1 MARRNSDPAGRA
13 GAPGAAP
20 PSGGAGSGLAQDLN
34 DRQSEA
40 VFHTGGPLLVLAGAG
55 SGKTRVLTYR
65 LAHLIQSGQVRPHQT
80 LAITF
85 TNKAAG
91 EMKERVARL
100 LGPAAGWMWVSTF
113 HSSCARILRQDAPL
127 LGYRPNFT
135 IYDEDDSQRLIK
147 HCLEDLRLDLKR
159 FPPRALS
166 SLISDA
172 KSKLVD
178 VDEFATH
185 AGNSQG
191 SWSGAVGAK
200 LAGDGSGDYDGL
212 GGGYADDFGAS
223 GLIDVASQVYRR
235 YQARMLEQNAL
246 DFDDLLM
253 RTVDI
258 LRLFP
263 ERLRYYRDL
272 FRHVLVDEYQDT
284 NKAQYLLV
292 KLLTEE
298 HRQVTVVG
306 DDDQSVYSWRGAD
319 IRNILSFEDDFPD
332 TKVVKLE
339 QNYRSTTTILDAA
352 NALVAHNRGRKP
364 KNLWS
369 DRGTGEP
376 VTVFECRD
384 EHEEARL
391 VCDEVVKLLHDRPAS
406 DLALFYR
413 VNAQSRV
420 IEDMLVRQGV
430 PYRVVGGT
438 KFYQRAEIKDLL
450 AYLRVTINATDDL
463 SLLRIIN
470 TPRRGLG
477 DVAIGRL
484 QACASENDFGL
495 RGALLQAPLI
505 AGFTGAA
512 GQACVRLGES
522 FCAWAAAA
530 GVDETGAAPAGGAST
545 VDGAGPAGDEA
556 PAGGETGGRA
566 KVADVVKRVLEESG
580 MVAAL
585 KAERTLESEGRVE
598 NLEEFVGVAEEFDRM
613 NPDGTLTDFLQEI
626 SLYADVDSLE
636 EGEPYLT
643 LMTLHNAKG
652 LEFPVVFVTG
662 MEEGLFPHSR
672 SLDEQRL
679 EEERRLC
686 YVGITRARDRIYLSH
701 ALSRTLHGSSGY
713 RLPSR
718 FLAELPAQLLQ
729 HRDTS
734 VYPHRVRA
742 EGGLPAYGT
751 STGYGTRRSGAA
763 GRVSGGPF
771 TPPGTRPKHDTVE
784 QVAGLSTGD
793 KVVHA
798 KFGEGMV
805 LGMEPGGIVRIFF
818 SDLGEQKRLLLDYA
832 PLKRV

>member
-1 MARRNSDPAGRA
+1 MAHRTSDPGD
-13 GAPGAAP
+13 
-20 PSGGAGSGLAQDLN
+20 SGLEKDLN
-34 DRQSEA
+34 DRQREA
-40 VFHTGGPLLVLAGAG
+40 VFHNGGPLLVLAGAG

-65 LAHLIQSGQVRPHQT
+65 LAYLIRSGQVRPHQA

-85 TNKAAG
+85 TNKSAG

-113 HSSCARILRQDAPL
+113 HSSCARILRQDASL
-127 LGYRPNFT
+127 LGYRSNFT
-135 IYDEDDSQRLIK
+135 IYDEDDSTRLIK
-147 HCLEDLRLDLKR
+147 HCLEDLRLDHKR
-159 FPPRALS
+159 FPPKALS
-166 SLISDA
+166 NLISDA
-172 KSKLVD
+172 KNKLVD
-178 VDEFATH
+178 VDDFASH
-185 AGNSQG
+185 ASNAQA
-191 SWSGAVGAK
+191 SWSGGSGGSAGAGAK
-200 LAGDGSGDYDGL
+200 GGL
-212 GGGYADDFGAS
+212 DDFSDSDSYGGGYADDFGAS
-223 GLIDVASQVYRR
+223 GLIDVAGQVYRR
-235 YQARMLEQNAL
+235 YQSRLLEQNAM

-263 ERLRYYRDL
+263 ERLGYYRDL

-352 NALVAHNRGRKP
+352 NALVAHNRGRKS

-369 DRGTGEP
+369 DRGAGEL
-376 VTVFECRD
+376 VTVFECKD

-391 VCDEVVKLLHDRPAS
+391 VCDEVVKLLRDRPAS
-406 DLALFYR
+406 DVAIFYR

-438 KFYQRAEIKDLL
+438 KFYQRAEIKDVL
-450 AYLRVTINATDDL
+450 AYLRVATNATDDL
-463 SLLRIIN
+463 SLLRVIN

-484 QACASENDFGL
+484 QACAAENGTSL
-495 RGALLQAPLI
+495 REALLQAPWI
-505 AGFTGAA
+505 GGFTSGAA
-512 GQACVRLGES
+512 QACVRLGES
-522 FCAWAAAA
+522 FCEWASGAGVEEGTPVAAAQGDLVSA
-530 GVDETGAAPAGGAST
+530 TGGQ
-545 VDGAGPAGDEA
+545 AGDTA
-556 PAGGETGGRA
+556 AGAVAAREKT
-566 KVADVVKRVLEESG
+566 KVADLVTRVLEESG
-580 MVAAL
+580 LIAAF
-585 KAERTLESEGRVE
+585 KAERTLEAEGRVE
-598 NLEEFVGVAEEFDRM
+598 NLEEFVGVAQEFDRM
-613 NPDGTLTDFLQEI
+613 NPDGTLSDFLQEI
-626 SLYADVDSLE
+626 SLYADVDSLD
-636 EGEPYLT
+636 EGDPYVT

-652 LEFPVVFVTG
+652 LEFPVVFLTG

-686 YVGITRARDRIYLSH
+686 YVGITRARDLLYVSH
-701 ALSRTLHGSSGY
+701 ALARMLHGSAGY
-713 RLPSR
+713 KLPSR
-718 FLAELPAQLLQ
+718 FLGELPPQLLQ
-729 HRDTS
+729 HRETS
-734 VYPHRVRA
+734 VYPHRVRV
-742 EGGLPAYGT
+742 EGGAGYSG
-751 STGYGTRRSGAA
+751 STGYGGLGSQ
-763 GRVSGGPF
+763 GRGRGPRTGGGGLDTPF
-771 TPPGTRPKHDTVE
+771 TPPGMRPKHEPVA

-793 KVVHA
+793 KVLHA
-798 KFGEGMV
+798 KFGEGVV
-805 LGMEPGGIVRIFF
+805 LGMEPGGIVRVFF
-818 SDLGEQKRLLLDYA
+818 AGLGEQKRLLLEYA